1 MQGYHVFF
9 SDNNRKL
16 YLTMRL
22 IKSNKNKN
30 HVVANI
36 LLFISQNDII
46 AMNHSNLIYN
56 ITKVKKKY
64 SNEQ

>member
-1 MQGYHVFF
+1 
-9 SDNNRKL
+9 
-16 YLTMRL
+16 MRL